1 MSNLHRPEDVAAYNE
16 SALEELAWAIEASVG
31 QFKLFLARCNYTSL
45 RSQLVERLQELTS
58 VKIRILEL
66 KTSEKTLYARIQAE
80 LDSEQPDALMVF
92 GLESVDD
99 LDELLSATN
108 QVREEFRKN
117 FHFPLVLWVNDEVF
131 KKLLQ
136 LAPDFE
142 SWAITTDFRLT
153 TNELVDFLNKTAQEF
168 FEGTL
173 TLTLEACRE
182 IKLACQDIQ
191 SREQVLNIELTA
203 SIESLLGFTA
213 YSDPINRNIDKALE
227 HYKKGLLLWQHSN
240 NLERQ
245 GQLLG
250 DITFCYYLKA
260 LRYQSI
266 EHQAWQTTRHYL
278 NQCIEVFEKAQR
290 PDLIANSIL
299 ILGIILRRLQ
309 DWKQLQALA
318 QEALQ
323 LHQIEN
329 RSIEIAQ
336 DYGFLAEVSLVDK
349 RWKEARD
356 FAQRA
361 IKLSPK
367 VSSLQLPI
375 ISSIASRLPDN
386 QSVISYAPVFYRF
399 LLARAQQHLKQTQE
413 AIRNLE
419 IARKLGSPEFDTRFY
434 LEILSHLQRLYFE
447 HREYFKAFEIKFERQ
462 SIEQQYGFR
471 AFVGAGWIEP
481 KRQAKVALMQVTTQ
495 QAVAPEIVASGRL
508 LDVDELIRRVGR
520 NDYKLIVI
528 HGQSGAGKSSL
539 VNGGLMPALKQ
550 KVIGTQDVLP
560 VSTRVYTNWVVE
572 LGRLLEEALLDKGIK
587 LTTPLD
593 SEAAILEQVQQSEVR
608 NLRAVLIFDQFE
620 EFFFIYHEPAQRRR
634 FFEFLGGCLSILS
647 VKVVLSLREDY
658 LHYLLECNRLPN
670 MRIINNDI
678 LSKNILYPLGNF
690 SPTNARSIIEQ
701 LTAQSNFYLDP
712 ALIDQLVQDLAGKLG
727 EVRPIELQI
736 VGAQLQT
743 ENITTLEQ
751 YRQLGTKAKEEL
763 VGRYLA
769 EVVKDCGAENK
780 QVAELVLYL
789 LTDEKGT
796 RPLKTKADLAA
807 NLAAE
812 ADKLDLVLKIFV
824 KSGLVLLLPE
834 TPAERYQIV
843 HDYLVA
849 FIRQQQDS
857 ELLAKLKEAQN
868 QRKHSEQKLNRFFKL
883 AFFSAVVASIV
894 LTISTVSAVRFAGQV
909 QGLLEDQIKA
919 LIQSSKTLANS
930 DQAFDA
936 LLAGMRAEQP
946 LRENQLI
953 IKPETRSQVRAALQE
968 AVYAVKELNRLEEH
982 TASITSVSFSPD
994 GQTIATA
1001 SADTTVKF
1009 WNIHGKKLKPS
1020 LQGHSDTVTSVSFS
1034 PDGKTIATASW
1045 DNTVKLWSLDG
1056 QELQSFKAHA
1066 DRVYSMSF
1074 SPDGQKI
1081 ATASADKTAKLWS
1094 LDGKVLQ
1101 TLEGHIAKVYS
1112 VSFSPDGQKIA
1123 TASADKTAKLW
1134 SLDGK
1139 VLQTL
1144 EGHTHWVNSVSF
1156 SPDGQ
1161 KIATASADNT
1171 AKLWSLDGK
1180 VLQTLEG
1187 HGNWIWNVSFSPD
1200 GQTIATASADNT
1212 AKLWNLDGEDLQ
1224 TLTGHKNH
1232 VYSVS
1237 FSPYGQTIVT
1247 ASKDTTAKLWS
1258 RDGNKALKILRGH
1271 DNWVWDVRFS
1281 PDGKTIAT
1289 ASEDSTVKLWSS
1301 EGKEVKTLK
1310 GHLDRVSSMSFS
1322 PDGKT
1327 IATASFD
1334 KTVKVW
1340 NPDGKELKT
1349 LEGHRNYVNSVSFS
1363 PDSKTIATA
1372 SYDKTVKLWNRD
1384 GRELRTLKGHI
1395 GEVWSVSFSPDG
1407 KMIATAS
1414 FDNTAIIWSRDG
1426 KLLQTLKGHTNQVY
1440 GAVWSPDSQ
1449 TIATASRDNTIKLW
1463 NIDGKELQTIK
1474 GHIDEVWSV
1483 SFSPDGKTIA
1493 SASGDKT
1500 VKLWSRDGK
1509 ELQTLKGHTNQVY
1522 SVVWSPDGQTI
1533 ATASED
1539 KSVILWNLGLDL
1551 EQLRAL
1557 ACDWV
1562 GDYLKHKQNLEEND
1576 RQLCEGTRTFK

>member
-45 RSQLVERLQELTS
+45 RSQLVEQLQELTG
-58 VKIRILEL
+58 VEIRILEL

-92 GLESVDD
+92 GLEAVGD

-117 FHFPLVLWVNDEVF
+117 FHFPLVLWVNDEVL

-142 SWAITTDFRLT
+142 SWATTTEFVVATD
-153 TNELVDFLNKTAQEF
+153 ELVGFLRETAEQF

-203 SIESLLGFTA
+203 SLESLLGFTA
-213 YSDPINRNIDKALE
+213 YSDPINRDIDKALE
-227 HYKKGLLLWQHSN
+227 HYKKGLELWQQSN

-260 LRYQSI
+260 LRHQSI

-278 NQCIEVFEKAQR
+278 NQCIEVFEKTQR

-299 ILGIILRRLQ
+299 TFGIILRRLQ
-309 DWKQLQALA
+309 DWEQLQTLA
-318 QEALQ
+318 QQALQ

-329 RSIEIAQ
+329 KQIEIAQ
-336 DYGFLAEVSLVDK
+336 DYGFLAEVALADK

-361 IKLSPK
+361 IKLSSK
-367 VSSLQLPI
+367 VSSLESPI
-375 ISSIASRLPDN
+375 ISGIASRLPNN
-386 QSVISYAPVFYRF
+386 QSVISYAPVYYRF
-399 LLARAQQHLKQTQE
+399 LLAQAQQYLNQTQE

-419 IARKLGSPEFDTRFY
+419 IAREVGSPEFDTRFY
-434 LEILSHLQRLYFE
+434 LDILSHLQRLYFE

-481 KRQAKVALMQVTTQ
+481 KRQAKVALMPITTQ
-495 QAVAPEIVASGRL
+495 QTVAPEIVASGRL
-508 LDVDELIRRVGR
+508 LYVEELIKQIGR

-560 VSTRVYTNWVVE
+560 VSIRVYTNWVIE
-572 LGRLLEEALLDKGIK
+572 LGRLLEEAFLEKGIK
-587 LTTPLD
+587 LTAPLD
-593 SEAAILEQVQQSEVR
+593 SEAAILEQVQQSEPR
-608 NLRAVLIFDQFE
+608 NLRVVLIFDQFE

-634 FFEFLGGCLSILS
+634 FFEFLGDCLSILP

-658 LHYLLECNRLPN
+658 LHYLLECNRLPK
-670 MRIINNDI
+670 MAIINNDI

-690 SPTNARSIIEQ
+690 SPPNARSIIEQ
-701 LTAQSNFYLDP
+701 LTAQSNFYLEP
-712 ALIDQLVQDLAGKLG
+712 ALVDGLVQDLAGELG

-743 ENITTLEQ
+743 ENITTLEK
-751 YRQLGTKAKEEL
+751 YRQLGIKAKEEL

-843 HDYLVA
+843 HDYLVT

-857 ELLAKLKEAQN
+857 ELLAKLKEAQD

-883 AFFSAVVASIV
+883 AFFSALVAIII

-909 QGLLEDQIKA
+909 QELLTGQIDA

-953 IKPETRSQVRAALQE
+953 NKPEIRSRVVAALQA
-968 AVYAVKELNRLEEH
+968 AVYAVRERNRFEGH
-982 TASITSVSFSPD
+982 TASIISVSFSPD
-994 GQTIATA
+994 GQRIATA

-1009 WNIHGKKLKPS
+1009 WNIHGEQLQPS
-1020 LQGHSDTVTSVSFS
+1020 LQGHSNTVTSVSFS
-1034 PDGKTIATASW
+1034 PDGKTFATASW
-1045 DNTVKLWSLDG
+1045 DNTVKLWSHEG
-1056 QELQSFKAHA
+1056 KKLQTFRGHTG
-1066 DRVYSMSF
+1066 RVYSVSF
-1074 SPDGQKI
+1074 SPDGRKI
-1081 ATASADKTAKLWS
+1081 ATASADKTAKLWN
-1094 LDGKVLQ
+1094 LNGKELQ
-1101 TLEGHIAKVYS
+1101 TFKGHIAKVYS
-1112 VSFSPDGQKIA
+1112 VSFSPDGRKIA

-1134 SLDGK
+1134 NLNGK
-1139 VLQTL
+1139 ELQTL
-1144 EGHTHWVNSVSF
+1144 KGHTNWVW
-1156 SPDGQ
+1156 
-1161 KIATASADNT
+1161 K
-1171 AKLWSLDGK
+1171 
-1180 VLQTLEG
+1180 
-1187 HGNWIWNVSFSPD
+1187 VSFSPD
-1200 GQTIATASADNT
+1200 GQTIATASADKT
-1212 AKLWNLDGEDLQ
+1212 AKLWNLDGEELQ
-1224 TLTGHKNH
+1224 TLTGHKNDL
-1232 VYSVS
+1232 YDVS
-1237 FSPYGQTIVT
+1237 FSPDGRTIVT

-1258 RDGNKALKILRGH
+1258 PDANKALKILRGH
-1271 DNWVWDVRFS
+1271 DKWVWDVSFS
-1281 PDGKTIAT
+1281 PDGNMIAT
-1289 ASEDSTVKLWSS
+1289 ASEDKTAKLWNRDS
-1301 EGKEVKTLK
+1301 KELKTLK
-1310 GHLDRVSSMSFS
+1310 RHLDRVSSVSFS

-1334 KTVKVW
+1334 NTVKLW
-1340 NPDGKELKT
+1340 NRDGKYLTTLK
-1349 LEGHRNYVNSVSFS
+1349 GHRNYVTSVSFS
-1363 PDSKTIATA
+1363 PDGKTIASA

-1384 GRELRTLKGHI
+1384 GREIRTLKGHVD
-1395 GEVWSVSFSPDG
+1395 EVWGVSFSPDG

-1414 FDNTAIIWSRDG
+1414 FDNTAIIWSLDG
-1426 KLLQTLKGHTNQVY
+1426 KVLQILKGHTNQVY
-1440 GAVWSPDSQ
+1440 RAAWSPDSQ
-1449 TIATASRDNTIKLW
+1449 TIATASEDNTIKLW
-1463 NIDGKELQTIK
+1463 NTDGKELQTLK
-1474 GHIDEVWSV
+1474 GHSGEVWSV

-1493 SASGDKT
+1493 TASGDKT
-1500 VKLWSRDGK
+1500 VKLWNREGK
-1509 ELQTLKGHTNQVY
+1509 ELQTLRRHTNKVY

-1539 KSVILWNLGLDL
+1539 KSVIFWNLSLDI

-1562 GDYLKHKQNLEEND
+1562 GDYLKHNPNVEESD
-1576 RQLCEGTRTFK
+1576 RHLCKDI

>member
-1 MSNLHRPEDVAAYNE
+1 MSDSHRPDNVAVHNE
-16 SALEELAWAIEASVG
+16 RSLKKLAWAIEASVG
-31 QFKLFLARCNYTSL
+31 QFKLFLARCNYSSL
-45 RSQLVERLQELTS
+45 RSQLVERLQELTG
-58 VKIRILEL
+58 VEIRILEL

-92 GLESVDD
+92 GLESVGD

-117 FHFPLVLWVNDEVF
+117 FHFPLVLWANDQVME
-131 KKLLQ
+131 KLLR

-142 SWAITTDFRLT
+142 SWAITTEFVVATDELIDFVRQ
-153 TNELVDFLNKTAQEF
+153 TAQKLLDGDLKLRLGAF
-168 FEGTL
+168 
-173 TLTLEACRE
+173 RE
-182 IKLACQDIQ
+182 VKLACHDLH
-191 SREQVLNIELTA
+191 SRKQVLDLELKA
-203 SIESLLGFTA
+203 SIEYLLGFTE
-213 YSDPINRNIDKALE
+213 SDNLVNRNLDKALE
-227 HYKKGLLLWQHSN
+227 HYQKGLELWQQSN

-245 GQLLG
+245 GQVLS

-260 LRYQSI
+260 LHYPAI
-266 EHQAWQTTRHYL
+266 DHEAWQTTRHYL
-278 NQCIEVFEKAQR
+278 HECIEVFEKAQR

-299 ILGIILRRLQ
+299 TFGIILRRLQ
-309 DWKQLQALA
+309 DWEQLQTLA
-318 QEALQ
+318 QKALQ

-329 RSIEIAQ
+329 KQIEMAQ
-336 DYGFLAEVSLVDK
+336 DYGFLAEVALADK
-349 RWKEARD
+349 RWKEAREL
-356 FAQRA
+356 AQRA
-361 IKLSPK
+361 IKLSSTVP
-367 VSSLQLPI
+367 SLQPPI
-375 ISSIASRLPDN
+375 ISDFSSKLPNN
-386 QSVISYAPVFYRF
+386 QSVISYAPVYYRF
-399 LLARAQQHLKQTQE
+399 LLAQAQQHLNKTQE

-419 IARKLGSPEFDTRFY
+419 IASKVGSPEFDTRFY
-434 LEILSHLQRLYFE
+434 LDILSHLQRLYFE

-495 QAVAPEIVASGRL
+495 QTVAPEIVASGRL
-508 LDVDELIRRVGR
+508 LYVEELIQRIGR

-560 VSTRVYTNWVVE
+560 VSIRVYTNWVVE
-572 LGRLLEEALLDKGIK
+572 LGRLLEEAFLEKGIK
-587 LTTPLD
+587 LTAPLD
-593 SEAAILEQVQQSEVR
+593 SEAAILEQVQQSEPR
-608 NLRAVLIFDQFE
+608 NLRVVLIFDQFE

-634 FFEFLGGCLSILS
+634 FFEFLGGCLSILP

-658 LHYLLECNRLPN
+658 LHYLLECNRLPK
-670 MRIINNDI
+670 MAIINNDI
-678 LSKNILYPLGNF
+678 LSKNILYRLGNF
-690 SPTNARSIIEQ
+690 SPADARSIIEQ
-701 LTAQSNFYLDP
+701 LTAQSNFYLEP
-712 ALIDQLVQDLAGKLG
+712 ALINQLVLDLAGELG

-743 ENITTLEQ
+743 ENITTRKK

-780 QVAELVLYL
+780 QVAELVLHL

-857 ELLAKLKEAQN
+857 ELLAKLKEAQE
-868 QRKHSEQKLNRFFKL
+868 QRKRSEQKLNRFFKM
-883 AFFSAVVASIV
+883 AFLSALVASII
-894 LTISTVSAVRFAGQV
+894 LTISTISAVRFAGQV
-909 QGLLEDQIKA
+909 QELLTGQIDA

-936 LLAGMRAEQP
+936 LLAGIRAAQP
-946 LRENQLI
+946 LLKQQLS
-953 IKPETRSQVRAALQE
+953 IKPETRNQVRAALQE
-968 AVYAVKELNRLEEH
+968 AVYAVRERNRLEGH
-982 TASITSVSFSPD
+982 TGSIISVSFSPD

-1009 WNIHGKKLKPS
+1009 WNIHGEQLKPS
-1020 LQGHSDTVTSVSFS
+1020 LQGHSDTVTSVNFS

-1045 DNTVKLWSLDG
+1045 DNTVKVWSRDG
-1056 QELQSFKAHA
+1056 KVLQSFKAHA
-1066 DRVYSMSF
+1066 DRIYS
-1074 SPDGQKI
+1074 
-1081 ATASADKTAKLWS
+1081 AK
-1094 LDGKVLQ
+1094 
-1101 TLEGHIAKVYS
+1101 
-1112 VSFSPDGQKIA
+1112 
-1123 TASADKTAKLW
+1123 
-1134 SLDGK
+1134 
-1139 VLQTL
+1139 
-1144 EGHTHWVNSVSF
+1144 F

-1180 VLQTLEG
+1180 VLQTLKGHIAKVNSVSFSPDGQKIATASADNTAKLWSVEG
-1187 HGNWIWNVSFSPD
+1187 EELQTLKGHAHWVNSVSFSPD

-1212 AKLWNLDGEDLQ
+1212 AKLWNLDGKELQ
-1224 TLTGHKNH
+1224 TLKGHNNQIWNVSFSPDGQTIVTASADNTAKLWNFDGEELQALTGHKNQ
-1232 VYSVS
+1232 VYNVS
-1237 FSPYGQTIVT
+1237 FSPDGQTIVT

-1258 RDGNKALKILRGH
+1258 SDGDMALQILRGH
-1271 DNWVWDVRFS
+1271 DDWVWDVSFS

-1289 ASEDSTVKLWSS
+1289 ASEDNTVKLWNRD
-1301 EGKEVKTLK
+1301 GKELKTLK
-1310 GHLDRVSSMSFS
+1310 GHLDRVSSVSFS

-1334 KTVKVW
+1334 NTVKLW
-1340 NPDGKELKT
+1340 NRDGKELKT
-1349 LEGHRNYVNSVSFS
+1349 LKGHLDRVSSVSFS
-1363 PDSKTIATA
+1363 PDGKTIATA
-1372 SYDKTVKLWNRD
+1372 SYDNTVKLWNRD

-1414 FDNTAIIWSRDG
+1414 LDNTAIIWSRDG
-1426 KLLQTLKGHTNQVY
+1426 KLLRTLKGHTNQVY

-1463 NIDGKELQTIK
+1463 NINGKELQTLK
-1474 GHIDEVWSV
+1474 GHSGEVWSV

-1493 SASGDKT
+1493 TASGDKT

-1509 ELQTLKGHTNQVY
+1509 ELQTLRRHTNQVY
-1522 SVVWSPDGQTI
+1522 HVVWSPDGQTI
-1533 ATASED
+1533 ATASRD
-1539 KSVILWNLGLDL
+1539 RSVILWNLSLDI

-1562 GDYLKHKQNLEEND
+1562 GDYLKYNQNLEESD
-1576 RQLCEGTRTFK
+1576 RHLCKGI